1 MAERRPAA
9 VAARGFTLLELM
21 IVVALAALLATV
33 ALPRLTSAVAARKA
47 YSLSQLFVQDA
58 NWVRAQAVAGKGP
71 ASITLQPDCSW
82 QAAIAGQ
89 TDAQHTLSPAQ
100 VQAQY
105 PGASCSG
112 LPTGG
117 LQLSYDDVGLVALS
131 NNATV
136 TFALA
141 GNPQAPQQ
149 LYIYASG
156 VIVWGANVAS

>member
-9 VAARGFTLLELM
+9 VAALGFTLLELM

-47 YSLSQLFVQDA
+47 DSLSQLFVQDA

-71 ASITLQPDCSW
+71 ASITLQSDCSW

-89 TDAQHTLSPAQ
+89 ADAQHTLSPAQ